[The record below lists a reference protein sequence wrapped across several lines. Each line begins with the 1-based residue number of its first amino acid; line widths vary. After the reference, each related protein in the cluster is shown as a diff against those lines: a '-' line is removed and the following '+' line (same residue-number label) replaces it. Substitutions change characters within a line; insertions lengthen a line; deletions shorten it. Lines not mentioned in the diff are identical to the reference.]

1 MQNEKLKYFIY
12 CRKSK
17 EDEGSHEQIL
27 SIKSQKNLL
36 SNLVNQ
42 KKLNI
47 VEVLTENK
55 TAFKPGRPI
64 FNEMIKRIENKEA
77 NALLVWK
84 LDRLSRNPI
93 DTGQLVYML
102 DQGKLLEIHTVYH
115 VK

>member
-17 EDEGSHEQIL
+17 EDEGSKDQIL
-27 SIKSQKNLL
+27 SIKSQRDLLTNLAK
-36 SNLVNQ
+36 Q
-42 KKLNI
+42 KDLNVI
-47 VEVLTENK
+47 SVLTENK

-64 FNEMIKRIENKEA
+64 FNEMIDKIEQGKA

-93 DTGQLVYML
+93 DTGKLVYS
-102 DQGKLLEIHTVYH
+102 KT
-115 VK
+115 